1 MQSVSSLMQ
10 SVKQDVS
17 VDSQPS
23 IHWSRL
29 ASHLSVQISL
39 RLSTLNKNPVIINFE
54 HRKDPVG
61 NIITLLILTDTPQ
74 MGHNRPAGT

>member
-10 SVKQDVS
+10 SVKQEVS

-23 IHWSRL
+23 IHSSSV

-39 RLSTLNKNPVIINFE
+39 RLSTLNKNPVIIHFK
-54 HRKDPVG
+54 HREDQVC
-61 NIITLLILTDTPQ
+61 NIIIVISISTY
-74 MGHNRPAGT
+74 GHSSNGS